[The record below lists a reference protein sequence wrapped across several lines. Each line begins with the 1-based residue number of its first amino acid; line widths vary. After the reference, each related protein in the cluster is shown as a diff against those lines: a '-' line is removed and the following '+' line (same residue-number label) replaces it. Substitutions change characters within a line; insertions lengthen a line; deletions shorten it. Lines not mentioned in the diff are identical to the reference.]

1 MAYRQSV
8 RALGSRGDAA
18 DGERGILVVKFG
30 GTSVATTARVARA
43 ARRVRDLRSRR
54 WRPVVVV
61 SAAGQTTDVLL
72 RHLGAIAAPAAAN
85 WHLHPQAREIDRA
98 LATGEDRSA
107 AFLAASLG
115 ALGIAAVSVRAHEGV
130 LRAEGEHGAAT
141 LVSLEAGAIAEAIAG
156 GVVPVISG
164 FQGVRADGELV
175 TLGRGSSDT
184 TAVFVA
190 AALGAAECHI
200 VTDVAG
206 VYDADPRL
214 TPDAHLLPRL
224 SADALVRLVEG
235 GAQVVHPEAAR
246 RARACG
252 TALRVY
258 HYASPFHAAG
268 GTRVP
273 AEVAV

>member
-43 ARRVRDLRSRR
+43 ARRVRDLRSRG

-72 RHLGAIAAPAAAN
+72 HHLGAIAAPAAAN

-115 ALGIAAVSVRAHEGV
+115 A
-130 LRAEGEHGAAT
+130 
-141 LVSLEAGAIAEAIAG
+141 
-156 GVVPVISG
+156 
-164 FQGVRADGELV
+164 
-175 TLGRGSSDT
+175 
-184 TAVFVA
+184 
-190 AALGAAECHI
+190 
-200 VTDVAG
+200 
-206 VYDADPRL
+206 
-214 TPDAHLLPRL
+214 
-224 SADALVRLVEG
+224 
-235 GAQVVHPEAAR
+235 
-246 RARACG
+246 
-252 TALRVY
+252 
-258 HYASPFHAAG
+258 
-268 GTRVP
+268 
-273 AEVAV
+273 

>member
-1 MAYRQSV
+1 MAERT
-8 RALGSRGDAA
+8 LGRIDGSGRH
-18 DGERGILVVKFG
+18 GERGILVVKFG
-30 GTSVATTARVARA
+30 GTSVATIARVARA
-43 ARRVRDLRSRR
+43 ARRIRALRARG

-72 RHLGAIAAPAAAN
+72 RRLGCLVPGSVAA
-85 WHLHPQAREIDRA
+85 WQTHPQSREIDRA

-107 AFLAASLG
+107 SFLAAALG

-141 LVSLEAGAIAEAIAG
+141 LVSLEEGAIARALEEG
-156 GVVPVISG
+156 LVPVISG
-164 FQGVRADGELV
+164 FQGVRDDGELV

-190 AALGAAECHI
+190 GALGAPECHI

-206 VYDADPRL
+206 VYDADPNL
-214 TPDAHLLPRL
+214 HADARLLPRL
-224 SADALVRLVEG
+224 TADALVRLVDS

-252 TALRVY
+252 TELRVY
-258 HYASPFHAAG
+258 HYAASFGRTG
-268 GTRVP
+268 GTRIP
-273 AEVAV
+273 SEVAV